1 MPWSETL
8 RKNIT
13 DENDLAD
20 ELTHLYTSHTRISR
34 DAKFCKYYIG
44 GLGQRFIDS
53 NFKNGN
59 PRRIEIW
66 NIVSEAVYNI
76 IKTDFPK
83 FIDEDKKLVI
93 GNMSKDRPL
102 LKQLRYEHIIP
113 TGLIHN
119 RCLKLAEEG
128 KMNRENA
135 LKIMECINIALVT
148 VEEDEALT
156 KAGLRDKLPEGYD
169 PTFSDLGLCRYEKA
183 GIILH
188 KW

>member
-20 ELTHLYTSHTRISR
+20 YFVYLYTSPIKMYR
-34 DAKFCKYYIG
+34 DTKICKYFIG
-44 GLGQRFIDS
+44 GLGQRYIS
-53 NFKNGN
+53 IQLKNGKTKLVQS
-59 PRRIEIW
+59 W
-66 NIVSEAVYNI
+66 NIISEAAYNI
-76 IKTDFPK
+76 IKTNFPK
-83 FIDEDKKLVI
+83 FVDEDKNVVFGHFPRKLL
-93 GNMSKDRPL
+93 NL
-102 LKQLRYEHIIP
+102 LRFEHIIP
-113 TGLIHN
+113 SGLIHD
-119 RCLKLAEEG
+119 RCLELAKEG

-135 LKIMECINIALVT
+135 LNLLRSIYIALVT

>member
-34 DAKFCKYYIG
+34 DAKFCKYYVG

-66 NIVSEAVYNI
+66 NIVSEAAYNI
-76 IKTDFPK
+76 IKTNFPK
-83 FIDEDKKLVI
+83 VVDEDRNVVFGHLPRKLL
-93 GNMSKDRPL
+93 NL
-102 LKQLRYEHIIP
+102 LRFEHIIP
-113 TGLIHN
+113 TGLIHD
-119 RCLKLAEEG
+119 RCLDLAEEG

-148 VEEDEALT
+148 VEEDKALT